1 MKTDKRANSGS
12 GRTELAENG
21 HETRRKPTRTM
32 VLVPFERAALPPI
45 ERRQGKLDEAVNL
58 AAAIERMNAEIGIPS
73 GLTEMGIVEEDIPGL
88 IEYALKDLS
97 ARSNPRRCSAEDFE
111 KMIRESL

>member
-1 MKTDKRANSGS
+1 MVR
-12 GRTELAENG
+12 LA
-21 HETRRKPTRTM
+21 TRTG
-32 VLVPFERAALPPI
+32 LRNYSEGSNLRL
-45 ERRQGKLDEAVNL
+45 REAIGLEPGGDL

-73 GLTEMGIVEEDIPGL
+73 GLTEMGIVEDDIPGL